1 MTTARISDD
10 DVLTIRQMC
19 EAHDVTPRALRF
31 YEARALLTPRRVGQQ
46 RLYGRRE
53 RARLHLIL
61 QGKRFGFSLEQIRH
75 LLELY
80 DPSTDNRA
88 QITATLAAGRARLE
102 DMRRQARELAA
113 ATGELAA
120 RIAAM
125 EAAHP
130 HLASDAAPALGS
142 APATNPAAFDS
153 AAFDPAAAGPASAP
167 VSAQDPAPAI
177 DPATA

>member
-1 MTTARISDD
+1 VTTARISDD

-88 QITATLAAGRARLE
+88 QITATLAAARARLA
-102 DMRRQARELAA
+102 DMRRQAQELAA
-113 ATGELAA
+113 ATRELAA
-120 RIAAM
+120 RIKAI
-125 EAAHP
+125 EADNP
-130 HLASDAAPALGS
+130 HLAAGAA
-142 APATNPAAFDS
+142 AA
-153 AAFDPAAAGPASAP
+153 DPAKPA
-167 VSAQDPAPAI
+167 
-177 DPATA
+177 DPATDSA

>member
-1 MTTARISDD
+1 MTTARESDD
-10 DVLTIRQMC
+10 DDILTIRQMC
-19 EAHDVTPRALRF
+19 EAHEVTPRALRF

-88 QITATLAAGRARLE
+88 QITATLAAARARLA
-102 DMRRQARELAA
+102 DMRRQAQELAA
-113 ATGELAA
+113 ATRELTA
-120 RIAAM
+120 RIKAM
-125 EAAHP
+125 EADNP
-130 HLASDAAPALGS
+130 HLAA
-142 APATNPAAFDS
+142 
-153 AAFDPAAAGPASAP
+153 
-167 VSAQDPAPAI
+167 PAPAAT
-177 DPATA
+177 PAATTAAATDSA

>member
-1 MTTARISDD
+1 MTTASTSDD
-10 DVLTIRQMC
+10 DALTIRQMC
-19 EAHDVTPRALRF
+19 DCHDVTPRALRF
-31 YEARALLTPRRVGQQ
+31 YESRALLAPRRIGQQ

-88 QITATLAAGRARLE
+88 QIAATLEAARARLA
-102 DMRRQARELAA
+102 DMRRQSLELAA
-113 ATGELAA
+113 ATDELAA

-125 EAAHP
+125 ERGQAP
-130 HLASDAAPALGS
+130 QAPAPMPVSAPASTS
-142 APATNPAAFDS
+142 APAT
-153 AAFDPAAAGPASAP
+153 
-167 VSAQDPAPAI
+167 VSA
-177 DPATA
+177 